1 MSMSVIV
8 SNADQQDSTLMTD
21 HLLIDQL
28 QLGHVEIDQ
37 VMIDKVKIET
47 DGDSQPRQPMGPVML
62 DVVGISLTADDIRR
76 IQHPLTGGVIL
87 FTRNFQDR
95 AQLTALTAAIR
106 AARPNILIAVDHEGG
121 RVQRFRTDGFT
132 RLPAMR
138 ALGEYWDRDVLGA
151 TKLATAVGFVL
162 AAELRACGIDLSFTP
177 VLDLDYG
184 GSTVIGERA
193 FHRDPRVVTLL
204 AKSLSHG
211 LRLAGMANCGKHF
224 PGHGFVEGDSHLSI
238 PLDQRSLRQIMEEDV
253 KPYDWLGMSLSA
265 VMPAHV
271 IYPKVD
277 PHSAGFSKKWLTILR
292 EEVGFNGV
300 IFSDD
305 LSMAAAS
312 SAGTVLEGA
321 NAALNAGCDVVMICN
336 SPDKADELLAGLR
349 LEASPASQASAA
361 RLTTLVPQS
370 IALEWD
376 ELQKNAEYRAAK
388 KLVIALVPA

>member
-1 MSMSVIV
+1 
-8 SNADQQDSTLMTD
+8 
-21 HLLIDQL
+21 
-28 QLGHVEIDQ
+28 
-37 VMIDKVKIET
+37 
-47 DGDSQPRQPMGPVML
+47 ML
-62 DVVGISLTADDIRR
+62 DVVGTTLTDEDIRR
-76 IQHPLTGGVIL
+76 IQHPLTGGIIL

-138 ALGEYWDRDVLGA
+138 LLGNLWDSDVLA
-151 TKLATAVGFVL
+151 STKAATAVGFVL
-162 AAELRACGIDLSFTP
+162 AMELRACGIDLSFTP
-177 VLDLDYG
+177 VLDLDFG

-211 LRLAGMANCGKHF
+211 LKLAGMANCGKHF

-238 PLDQRSLRQIMEEDV
+238 PLDLRTLQQIMDEDV

-271 IYPKVD
+271 IYPEVD
-277 PHSAGFSKKWLTILR
+277 KHSAGFSKKWLTILR
-292 EEVGFNGV
+292 EEIGFNGV

-305 LSMAAAS
+305 LSMAGAS
-312 SAGTVLEGA
+312 SAGTVLDGA
-321 NAALNAGCDVVMICN
+321 NAALAAGCDVVMICN
-336 SPDKADELLAGLR
+336 SPDKADQLLSGLTIPNS
-349 LEASPASQASAA
+349 ASADTSAA
-361 RLTTLVPQS
+361 RLAALMPQS
-370 IALEWD
+370 AAPDWEA
-376 ELQKNAEYRAAK
+376 LQKNADYLAAK
-388 KLVIALVPA
+388 KIVATLIVA